1 MKKNQLLFI
10 MLSLF
15 FTSCKIIESNT
26 SKTLD
31 IYGAG
36 VIQNPVLVDLDVK
49 DVKITETSTSNVLT
63 IEELKREAVSSAIKN
78 NKVDVLVEP
87 TFKVVTVGVENTVT
101 VTGYP
106 ATYKN
111 FRSIKAEDV
120 PLLQVGIS
128 QKAKVANGDE
138 MQKKEKG
145 GGLIILYVIM
155 SAAVGFGV
163 ALGGL

>member
-49 DVKITETSTSNVLT
+49 EVKITETSTSNVLT

-138 MQKKEKG
+138 MQNQEKG
-145 GGLIILYVIM
+145 AGLIILYVII
-155 SAAVGFGV
+155 SAALGFTV
-163 ALGGL
+163 ALGMI

>member
-49 DVKITETSTSNVLT
+49 EVKITETSTSNVLT

-128 QKAKVANGDE
+128 QKAKVANEDE
-138 MQKKEKG
+138 MQNKEKG
-145 GGLIILYVIM
+145 AGLIILYVII
-155 SAAVGFGV
+155 SAALGFTV
-163 ALGGL
+163 ALGMI

>member
-155 SAAVGFGV
+155 SAAVGFVV
-163 ALGGL
+163 ALGMI